1 MLNKIRLFINNH
13 FVLFVFL
20 MFTILVFSLYGKTMF
35 FDWTYLD
42 DDVLILD
49 RQNYLKFSNIK
60 NIFCDTV
67 FAQGGQDKFC
77 RPLLNISF
85 TLDKFIYNINP
96 FGYHLTNI
104 LIHLFNVFF
113 IFFLLSKY
121 YDKRKTFLIVLLFAV
136 HPSITQ
142 AVAWI
147 PGRNDS
153 LLTLFSVI
161 SFLFLHYYI
170 DTKKL
175 YCFLLYVLSFV
186 CVLLIKETAIL
197 LPVFYVFYL
206 YLKKSAKK
214 EYVYIVISSLS
225 VIILYLIYRYFVLKY
240 QTFSASFGFLLKNTF
255 YSFPV
260 ITKYIANVCC
270 PFRISVF
277 VSQVQVYYLLSVCS
291 MLILFLFSLLLK
303 VKFNLRILFGIS
315 WFFLFLIPPFV
326 MPSNQFYDHR
336 IYLPL
341 IGIVI
346 VLEEIIKN
354 TNIGKKQII
363 PFILAFFVFFII
375 AYFHSDKFKNKEIF
389 WVSAY
394 MDSPNSAVTNSRIAD
409 LLTDSGHYDKA
420 IEKYLKAIEIEKHS
434 RYFVNLSVCY
444 IRMGKLDEAENVLLQ
459 ALSLRQ
465 DNPIIYYNLANI
477 YKYKGDMEKAK
488 KMKYLYIKVFNDTN
502 KNKKPL
508 DINL

>member
-1 MLNKIRLFINNH
+1 MLKLKNFITTH
-13 FVLFVFL
+13 FNLVAFL
-20 MFTILVFSLYGKTMF
+20 ILTAVVFSLYGKTLF

-85 TLDKFIYNINP
+85 ALDRLIYNIKP
-96 FGYHLTNI
+96 IGYHLTNL
-104 LIHLFNVFF
+104 LIHLFNVFL

-170 DTKKL
+170 NTKKL
-175 YCFLLYVLSFV
+175 YCFLVHILSFV

-197 LPVFYVFYL
+197 LPVFYIFYL

-214 EYVYIVISSLS
+214 EYAYIVISSLL

-240 QTFSASFGFLLKNTF
+240 QTFSASFVFLLKNTF

-270 PFRISVF
+270 PFKISVF
-277 VSQVQVYYLLSVCS
+277 VSQVQVYYLLSIGS
-291 MLILFLFSLLLK
+291 MLILFLLFLK
-303 VKFNLRILFGIS
+303 LKTKFNLKILFGVC
-315 WFFLFLIPPFV
+315 WFFFFLIPPLV
-326 MPSNQFYDHR
+326 MPANQFYDHR

-346 VLEEIIKN
+346 ILEEII
-354 TNIGKKQII
+354 TNVNINRK
-363 PFILAFFVFFII
+363 ILFSFSIVFAVFFMLSF
-375 AYFHSDKFKNKEIF
+375 FHSDKFKNKEIF

-394 MDSPNSAVTNSRIAD
+394 MDSPDSAVTNGRIAD

-444 IRMGKLDEAENVLLQ
+444 IRMGNLDEAEKALLQ

-465 DNPIIYYNLANI
+465 DNPTIYYNLANI

-488 KMKYLYIKVFNDTN
+488 EMKYWYIKVFNDVN